1 MDRVLGGFFRRF
13 NRLFHRGSDAYSGGV
28 QRVIGRK
35 ALMLVIYAVLVGATW
50 AVQAGARR
58 LRAGAGQAVP
68 GRLCPAARRRHAG
81 PHGRRD
87 PPHGRDRQAQP
98 NVEDA
103 IAFPGLSINGFTNS
117 SNSGIVFVTLKP
129 FAERSADQ
137 SIGGQLNQAFGS
149 IQEAFIAMFPPPPVA
164 GLGTTGG
171 FKLQIEDRAS
181 LGYDA
186 MDAAVKAFM
195 AKAYQTPELAGLFT
209 SWQVNVPQLYA
220 AIDRTKA
227 RQLGVPVTDIFET
240 LQIYLGSLYANDF
253 NQFGRTYSVR
263 VQADAA
269 YRARAEDV
277 GRSRCAPP
285 RARWCRCR
293 R

>member
-1 MDRVLGGFFRRF
+1 
-13 NRLFHRGSDAYSGGV
+13 
-28 QRVIGRK
+28 
-35 ALMLVIYAVLVGATW
+35 
-50 AVQAGARR
+50 
-58 LRAGAGQAVP
+58 
-68 GRLCPAARRRHAG
+68 
-81 PHGRRD
+81 
-87 PPHGRDRQAQP
+87 
-98 NVEDA
+98 
-103 IAFPGLSINGFTNS
+103 
-117 SNSGIVFVTLKP
+117 
-129 FAERSADQ
+129 
-137 SIGGQLNQAFGS
+137 
-149 IQEAFIAMFPPPPVA
+149 MFPPPPVA

-227 RQLGVPVTDIFET
+227 RQLGVPVTDIFDT

-277 GRSRCAPP
+277 GLLKVRSTTGEMVPLSALMKLEPSFGPERAMRYNGFLAADER
-285 RARWCRCR
+285 RARARLLLGPGPGRRRAHCR
-293 R
+293 RNPAARHRLRVDRADLPGNPGRQFRRAGVPAGHPAGLPGAGGQYESLTLPIAIILIVPMGLLAAMTGCG